1 MSAIF
6 TKAKEDYKEMKAEWD
21 RYVEVL
27 YNMALEDCNGVL
39 VNSLGRSRG
48 IDGYTL
54 FTGTLTRAKKF
65 ASEELL
71 EFWEQNGRMTMTE
84 FETQWVEGTI

>member
-1 MSAIF
+1 MGAIF
-6 TKAKEDYKEMKAEWD
+6 ARAKEDWQEMHDEWL

-27 YNMALEDCNGVL
+27 YNMALEDTNGVL
-39 VNSLGRSRG
+39 VNSLGRARG
-48 IDGYTL
+48 IDGYSL
-54 FTGTLTRAKKF
+54 FTGTWTRAKKF

-84 FETQWVEGTI
+84 FENQWVEGTV